1 MQKIGSITST
11 ADANGEWTNGNVAAG
26 TPPTIIDAAW
36 FNTIQRELVNIVING
51 GLTLDP
57 TNDAQVLASLKNIL
71 NGRLIGSPKVILA
84 SGNYTWSAGT
94 RFIRVRA
101 IAAGGGGGGCPA
113 TSSSQT
119 GGSQAG
125 FYGQYIDVVIP
136 ISALVAPV
144 AVVIGAG
151 GVGGAP
157 GANQGSTGGITS
169 FGSIFTLGG
178 GPGGSPGSVNSGAIV
193 GGVGVYTGRTLTSTI
208 TPINS
213 SGGMA
218 STTQFYQSTA
228 GVALGYSSTESAIE
242 GGFYGRGGE
251 GTYLVSNSSATAG
264 GTGKSGL
271 MIIEEYA

>member
-26 TPPTIIDAAW
+26 TPPTILDAGW
-36 FNTIQRELVNIVING
+36 LNTVQRELANIVTG
-51 GLTLDP
+51 GGITLDP
-57 TNDAQVLASLKNIL
+57 TNDAQVLSALKNIL
-71 NGRLIGSPKVILA
+71 NGRLLGSPKVILA

-125 FYGQYIDVVIP
+125 FYGQFIDIIIP
-136 ISALVAPV
+136 VSALTPSV

-151 GVGGAP
+151 GAGGAA
-157 GANQGSTGGITS
+157 GSNSGSTGGSTS

-178 GPGGSPGSVNSGAIV
+178 GAGGGAGNVSTSSLVV
-193 GGVGVYTGRTLTSTI
+193 GAGTTAGTLTSTI
-208 TPINS
+208 TPLNS
-213 SGGMA
+213 SGGISSSA
-218 STTQFYQSTA
+218 QFVQVTP
-228 GVALGYSSTESAIE
+228 GTALGFTSTPSPIE
-242 GGFYGRGGE
+242 GGLYGRGGE
-251 GTYLVSNSSATAG
+251 GKYLGASSSAASG
-264 GTGKSGL
+264 GTGRTGV